1 MVSAAA
7 MPHRVRATA
16 AVTIAARRACGP
28 VGPLGRGCGYLYV
41 LMARGSRCF
50 VALVTTIACL
60 VISVMPAEAATSS
73 ERRRRDE
80 ARRRKA
86 EAAAKVDALKA
97 SDAELERAVAALD
110 SQLKA
115 DSAKAAAAR
124 QAVVAAEAQVASI
137 ESELARTI
145 EQTTRLETV
154 VRERAVAAYM
164 RPQQSNLEVVLD
176 SASLADAGRRQQML
190 TQVANTNRDAIDEL
204 RAVREDAEI
213 KREQAET
220 ARQRAADR
228 RKAAERQVQAVAS
241 ARAEKVRA
249 EKALEGRIAAFQ
261 AEVDGLSRE
270 EAALTSLIQQREA
283 AARERASRSA
293 GAAAAAP
300 AGRVSGAGLIWPVRG
315 SVTSEYGPRWGRMH
329 EGIDIAAPTG
339 TPIRAAKAGEV
350 IFVGSQGGYGNI
362 TIVDHGG
369 GFTTVYPHQSRFG
382 TSEGAQ
388 VSQGQVIGYVGCSGS
403 CTGPHLHFETRV
415 SGSAQNPRRY
425 LP

>member
-1 MVSAAA
+1 
-7 MPHRVRATA
+7 
-16 AVTIAARRACGP
+16 
-28 VGPLGRGCGYLYV
+28 
-41 LMARGSRCF
+41 MARGSRCF
-50 VALVTTIACL
+50 VALVTTLACV
-60 VISVMPAEAATSS
+60 VISVLPAEAATSS

-86 EAAAKVDALKA
+86 EAAAKVNALKA

-110 SQLKA
+110 SQLRA

-124 QAVVAAEAQVASI
+124 QAVAAAEAQVASI
-137 ESELARTI
+137 EAALARTI
-145 EQTTRLETV
+145 EQTTRLETA

-213 KREQAET
+213 QQEEAEA

-228 RKAAERQVQAVAS
+228 RKAADRQVQAVSA

-293 GAAAAAP
+293 TAAVAAP

-329 EGIDIAAPTG
+329 EGIDISAPTG

-350 IFVGSQGGYGNI
+350 IFVGTQGGYGNI

-388 VSQGQVIGYVGCSGS
+388 VSQGEVIGYVGCSGS

-415 SGSAQNPRRY
+415 GGSAQNPRRY